1 MKRVVILTSAL
12 LLVAGT
18 FHSVRAEE
26 GSRRGGAAKSEVRIG
41 YGMLSANSVVNS
53 YSDMLADF
61 LSDGSVAYAN
71 ESGSGAICLSYRYRI
86 LPRVHLGATLGYER
100 VRKDY
105 VYTVLGAPEIVGGK
119 NDYLTVAADLQFR
132 YLQVP
137 SGILSLYWGV
147 GLGAGFHKQKLSG
160 FAYGP
165 DKYDETRLAYQVTPL
180 GLTVGLK
187 RFGAFAEVGFGYKG
201 IFQFGAYARF

>member
-1 MKRVVILTSAL
+1 MKRVVILTAAL

-105 VYTVLGAPEIVGGK
+105 VYTVFGAPEIVGGK

-147 GLGAGFHKQKLSG
+147 GL
-160 FAYGP
+160 
-165 DKYDETRLAYQVTPL
+165 
-180 GLTVGLK
+180 
-187 RFGAFAEVGFGYKG
+187 
-201 IFQFGAYARF
+201 

>member
-1 MKRVVILTSAL
+1 MKRVVILTAAL

-71 ESGSGAICLSYRYRI
+71 
-86 LPRVHLGATLGYER
+86 
-100 VRKDY
+100 
-105 VYTVLGAPEIVGGK
+105 
-119 NDYLTVAADLQFR
+119 
-132 YLQVP
+132 
-137 SGILSLYWGV
+137 GV
-147 GLGAGFHKQKLSG
+147 GLGGDLPLVSLPHSPARPPGRYAG
-160 FAYGP
+160 
-165 DKYDETRLAYQVTPL
+165 V
-180 GLTVGLK
+180 
-187 RFGAFAEVGFGYKG
+187 
-201 IFQFGAYARF
+201 

>member
-1 MKRVVILTSAL
+1 MKRIVILSVVL
-12 LLVAGT
+12 LAASGILFPAQ
-18 FHSVRAEE
+18 AEE

-41 YGMLSANSVVNS
+41 YGMLSANTVVNS

-61 LSDGSVAYAN
+61 LSDGTVAYAN
-71 ESGSGAICLSYRYRI
+71 ESNSGAIYFSYSYQV
-86 LPRVHLGATLGYER
+86 LPRVRFGATLGYER

-105 VYTVLGAPEIVGGK
+105 VYTLFGAPEIVGGK

-137 SGILSLYWGV
+137 SGIISLYWGV

-160 FAYGP
+160 FEYGP
-165 DKYDETRLAYQVTPL
+165 AKYDKTRLAYQVTPL